1 MEKKWHLLFAQGN
14 QCTKC
19 HYTFIVAERGE
30 GSEKQESL
38 WEITRVEGQ
47 LILRCIFLPERAL
60 EKTLYHLLSAG
71 QGALEGTLPLL
82 GLWKE
87 HPRGRFATSVH

>member
-1 MEKKWHLLFAQGN
+1 MPL
-14 QCTKC
+14 
-19 HYTFIVAERGE
+19 YIYR

-47 LILRCIFLPERAL
+47 LILCCVFLTERAP
-60 EKTLYHLLSAG
+60 EKTLCHLLSAG
-71 QGALEGTLPLL
+71 QAALEGTLPLL

-87 HPRGRFATSVH
+87 HRRGRFTTSARRKGSLEGT